1 MIEETIPDASS
12 SFQESLPIHPDTV
25 ISQLKSL
32 KITIEQ
38 FKHPALKTVSDS
50 KSCRHN
56 MLTKN
61 KGGGHI
67 KNLYLRDQKKN
78 NYLIVVQEDKNI
90 DLKEL
95 GILIESGRLSFGSAV
110 RLFENLGVRPG
121 AVTPLSMVTGVQNGV
136 NIFMDE
142 ELLEAKKIYMHPLVN
157 DRTISIIPSELNK
170 YFDYLGVQLNK
181 LSF

>member
-1 MIEETIPDASS
+1 MIEEFITDASS
-12 SFQESLPIHPDTV
+12 LFQESLPIHPDTV

-50 KSCRHN
+50 KLYRHN

-61 KGGGHI
+61 EGGGHI
-67 KNLYLRDQKKN
+67 KNLYLRDHKKN
-78 NYLIVVQEDKNI
+78 NYLVVVQEDKNI

-95 GILIESGRLSFGSAV
+95 GILIESGRLSFGSAA

-157 DRTISIIPSELNK
+157 DRTISMIPSELNK
-170 YFDYLGVQLNK
+170 YFDYLGVQLNR